1 MIRILIISI
10 IFLYSCEEA
19 QVKENNNSDN
29 NRISNEPVQAEK
41 NNDSAQG
48 NIDPSQSDEVNE
60 VDEKIIEGISPRNS
74 ELSDKKSVSNDN
86 DTEDQSNNTEE
97 IVEVYEV
104 NKELAPPVKEEKLKE
119 EDAPGGLHDLFDKV
133 LQEYVS
139 ASGKVNY
146 AGLKSHPRKLTV
158 YLKMLADN
166 PVETSWSRNK
176 KLAYWINAYNAFTIK
191 RILDNYPLNSI
202 MDLDNGKTWD
212 VKWIKLGG
220 KTYSLNQIE
229 HEIIRPQFKDA
240 RIHFA
245 VNCAAKSCPPLYNK
259 AYTEEN
265 VNRYLEKRTIQF
277 INDNKYNSI
286 STKKAEISKIFEW
299 YQEDFGDLITYLNKY
314 LKQEDISKKAKVS
327 FKEYDWSLNN

>member
-1 MIRILIISI
+1 
-10 IFLYSCEEA
+10 
-19 QVKENNNSDN
+19 
-29 NRISNEPVQAEK
+29 
-41 NNDSAQG
+41 
-48 NIDPSQSDEVNE
+48 
-60 VDEKIIEGISPRNS
+60 
-74 ELSDKKSVSNDN
+74 
-86 DTEDQSNNTEE
+86 
-97 IVEVYEV
+97 
-104 NKELAPPVKEEKLKE
+104 
-119 EDAPGGLHDLFDKV
+119 
-133 LQEYVS
+133 
-139 ASGKVNY
+139 
-146 AGLKSHPRKLTV
+146 
-158 YLKMLADN
+158 
-166 PVETSWSRNK
+166 
-176 KLAYWINAYNAFTIK
+176 
-191 RILDNYPLNSI
+191 